1 MSQKL
6 STITPTYHSFTK
18 DQLLTHND
26 LNEVINYFED
36 QDRLARICL
45 SGVGIVCGFKVSQ
58 ETDEGG
64 TNFVK
69 LTQGSGLTTD
79 GDLLHLLFDNGDGT
93 VGVADSNNQPSL
105 TKVIDFV
112 KLTKFRLFEDSEAN
126 YPQFIDTTPSQIQ
139 LFELIPEAVNGSTIF
154 SGDANE
160 LSFENRTIIL
170 YLDCYSNEPGAC
182 TSISCDSQGI
192 EQVQQVRVLVVNDDD
207 LQYLT
212 NPDYL
217 FNSRNVVDEF
227 INLAEIEVPRIVLN
241 QDNSNDLAV
250 LASDYNTAVTSS
262 SIVDNLDDALGT
274 IAARVGFD
282 ASIISAQLGS
292 IFNATTIVPVRFQY
306 RYDLLKDVVDSYN
319 EIKHLFIEDFPLCC
333 PDIFAFPKHLLLGK
347 LGTETLSS
355 EDNSNRHG
363 FYPSPI
369 LTDKYNAREHLIS
382 ILERIQLMLSNYTG
396 GDAAASPIKI
406 TPSKIR
412 KPLGDRSI
420 PFYYDPQYDGDS
432 QSELVKIWDFK
443 RSTLRQFN
451 RILGYNQSNEGI
463 NAIVQDPLKYNIDS
477 YNFFRIEGLHNQSYR
492 DALEEIN
499 LQKEEYGL
507 AFDTKTLGI
516 TIDETEDVDLN
527 EYLCEFEDL
536 ASSLE
541 ACIDEQECVLGQASF
556 LLSAFSIA
564 TEGTNNNRATAMG
577 RTRSFL
583 SPDFNLTLAA
593 NLQPVRDL
601 SVQSTNFPTSPANS
615 TSPVRGD
622 FDVFQQESNT
632 DQFRRQQVQ
641 REEAPI
647 SRIQEFEYSKSIQSY
662 AEIQTK
668 ERVLTDQFQ
677 FVRDNIKGDAPV
689 EEEVDLS
696 GFEYSVIRNLYM
708 EDDGIGRIVFDAFI
722 EAEGYQSGDTFG
734 YMETEFD
741 SLTGTGGAAEDW
753 DADVKNVMLYLPG
766 QILASAYAISLLIP
780 TGLTAINADSIENFN
795 RELDKLCSYTRQ
807 YQALHRKVSK
817 RGDTVFETGFNTDI
831 FSLVELLNN
840 RLADLCCV
848 GEKLQSIL
856 DQVEDRKLRILSGLK
871 LSNFIQDHPGL
882 EHKAGVQPGGTF
894 VIVYAL
900 NESGEGLVPN
910 GRVIADFAL
919 PYLCC
924 SDCAPIN
931 FIVPKER
938 VSLSLPTSVHCLG
951 ITPTGESTYEFTVS
965 PIDGVI
971 ATVGS
976 IPGVTIPE
984 FTDPTRPGNQL
995 IIDNE
1000 AFDLDNVG
1008 IPIRFTV
1015 NEQHTEV
1022 FMIVRQVADVGISSN
1037 PVIDSAV
1044 ATTNTTFTFTA
1055 LDTQPNDLITWNFGD
1070 GTAVG
1075 FNSPISHTYTL
1086 PVGTNPTIVTL
1097 TVTPANGACP
1107 ATTTET
1113 ILFDTIQV
1121 SIGENEFCLNDPEY
1135 PITILPVGANPT
1147 ITGIGVTT
1155 DGKSFN
1161 PADTAGQTGPFILY
1175 NEGIQFASVDVYQPA
1190 TAEIIAQ
1197 LSRTDATITLSAIT
1211 ENSSSYEWRFVDL
1224 DTGLDIVLSAEIDLT
1239 LNPVAIPYSQ
1249 FGEGGSRINIILSAQ
1264 SESAVCGDAKAEQSF
1279 TVPFII
1285 REETVVS
1292 IDKTIFCISDPQ
1304 YPLTVTPAGITPET
1318 AGVGITS
1325 DKLFFDPALTVGK
1338 TGPFKLFH
1346 LGVEFAS
1353 VQVLYPPVIQM
1364 TSVQSNETKLLT
1376 VSVPLETKGSQHEWN
1391 FLNAFDDSIVK
1402 ELEDQFDRNAASLDI
1417 PYQMLANFAGN
1428 RLKIRLTVQLSNEVC
1443 KQSIAE
1449 NIYKIID
1456 GGLPEQELTVI
1467 KGDNTKDAPA
1477 EGDVTKF

>member
-26 LNEVINYFED
+26 LNEVINYFGD

-45 SGVGIVCGFKVSQ
+45 SGTGIVCGFKVSK

-64 TNFVK
+64 TDFVK

-93 VGVADSNNQPSL
+93 VGVADSKNQPSL

-126 YPQFIDTTPSQIQ
+126 YPQFLDSIPSQIQ

-154 SGDANE
+154 TGDANE
-160 LSFENRTIIL
+160 LTFENRTVIL

-241 QDNSNDLAV
+241 QDNSNDLVV
-250 LASDYNTAVTSS
+250 LASDYNTAVTSEN
-262 SIVDNLDDALGT
+262 IVDNLDDALST
-274 IAARVGFD
+274 IATRVGFD
-282 ASIISAQLGS
+282 ASIISTQLNS
-292 IFNATTIVPVRFQY
+292 IFNATTAVPIRFQY

-319 EIKHLFIEDFPLCC
+319 EIKNLFIEDFPLCC

-382 ILERIQLMLSNYTG
+382 ILERIQLMLSNYIG
-396 GDAAASPIKI
+396 GEADASAIKI

-451 RILGYNQSNEGI
+451 RILGYHQSNEGI
-463 NAIVQDPLKYNIDS
+463 NSIVQNPLNYNIDS

-499 LQKEEYGL
+499 LQKEAYGL

-516 TIDETEDVDLN
+516 TIDETEEVDLN

-536 ASSLE
+536 SSLLE

-556 LLSAFSIA
+556 LLSAFSTA
-564 TEGTNNNRATAMG
+564 TEGTNNNRAIAMG
-577 RTRSFL
+577 RSRSFL
-583 SPDFNLTLAA
+583 SPDFNLTSPA
-593 NLQPVRDL
+593 NLQPIRDL
-601 SVQSTNFPTSPANS
+601 AVQGNIFPTSPVI
-615 TSPVRGD
+615 PVRGGSSGGFIQETSND
-622 FDVFQQESNT
+622 FLRAAVD
-632 DQFRRQQVQ
+632 
-641 REEAPI
+641 EAPI

-668 ERVLTDQFQ
+668 ERVLTNQFQ
-677 FVRDNIKGDAPV
+677 QVKDILTAAATV
-689 EEEVDLS
+689 EEEEEVDLS
-696 GFEYSVIRNLYM
+696 GFEYAVIRNLYM
-708 EDDGIGRIVFDAFI
+708 EDNGIGRIVFDAFI
-722 EAEGYQSGDTFG
+722 EAEGYQSGDTFA

-741 SLTGTGGAAEDW
+741 ALTGAGGAAADW

-766 QILASAYAISLLIP
+766 QVLASAYAISLLIP

-817 RGDTVFETGFNTDI
+817 RGDTVFETGLNTDI

-856 DQVEDRKLRILSGLK
+856 DQVEERKLRILSGLK

-900 NESGEGLVPN
+900 NDSGEGLVPN

-951 ITPTGESTYEFTVS
+951 SDPTGTSTYEFTVS

-976 IPGVTIPE
+976 IPGVSIPE

-995 IIDNE
+995 IIDNA

-1008 IPIRFTV
+1008 IPIKFTV

-1022 FMIVRQVADVGISSN
+1022 FMIVRQTADVGISSN
-1037 PVIDSAV
+1037 PIIDDQV
-1044 ATTNTTFTFTA
+1044 ATTKTTFTFTA
-1055 LDTQPNDLITWNFGD
+1055 LDTQPNDVITWNFGD
-1070 GTAVG
+1070 GTAIG
-1075 FNSPISHTYTL
+1075 FNSPISHTYKL
-1086 PVGTNPTIVTL
+1086 PVSTNPTIVTL

-1107 ATTTET
+1107 AIMTQS

-1121 SIGENEFCLNDPEY
+1121 SMGQNTFCLNDDPF
-1135 PITILPVGANPT
+1135 PITITPAGANPT
-1147 ITGIGVTT
+1147 ITGIGVTA
-1155 DGKSFN
+1155 DGKSFD
-1161 PADTAGQTGPFILY
+1161 PALTAGETGPFKLY
-1175 NEGIQFASVDVYQPA
+1175 NDGIEFESVTVEQPA
-1190 TAEIIAQ
+1190 IAAITSL
-1197 LSRTDATITLSAIT
+1197 LSKTNQTITLTATT
-1211 ENSSSYEWRFVDL
+1211 ENSSSFEWSFFDKAS
-1224 DTGLDIVLSAEIDLT
+1224 GLQIEMDPTLDLT
-1239 LNPVAIPYSQ
+1239 TSPLVINYND
-1249 FGEGGSRINIILSAQ
+1249 FGAQGTRVTIRLTAQ
-1264 SESAVCGDAKAEQSF
+1264 SETSACAEVSSSLNF

-1285 REETVVS
+1285 QEDTVVS
-1292 IDKTIFCISDPQ
+1292 IRQKIFCITDPK
-1304 YPLTVTPAGITPET
+1304 YPLTVTPAGIIPDT
-1318 AGVGITS
+1318 AGVGITA
-1325 DKLFFDPALTVGK
+1325 DKLFFDPALTSGR
-1338 TGPFKLFH
+1338 TGPFKLYH
-1346 LGVEFAS
+1346 KGIEFAS
-1353 VQVLYPPVIQM
+1353 VQVQYPPTIQI
-1364 TSVQSNETKLLT
+1364 TSEQFPETKSLQ
-1376 VSVPLETKGSQHEWN
+1376 VSIPESIKGNQHEWN
-1391 FLNAFDDSIVK
+1391 FINAEDNSIFN
-1402 ELEDQFDRNAASLDI
+1402 ELEAQFDRNAPSLNI
-1417 PYQMLANFAGN
+1417 PYEMVANLAGK
-1428 RLKIRLTVQLSNEVC
+1428 RLIIRLTVQVSNEIC
-1443 KQSIAE
+1443 KYSIAE
-1449 NIYKIID
+1449 NIYRILD
-1456 GGLPEQELTVI
+1456 AGVLEQEVTVI
-1467 KGDNTKDAPA
+1467 NKGDTAA
-1477 EGDVTKF
+1477 GDETKF